1 MVPPALR
8 VMFDEAAFLPEFMAA
23 YSTVKP
29 VAKRILAVS
38 SAAPGAHS
46 GGSGPPICG

>member
-1 MVPPALR
+1 

-38 SAAPGAHS
+38 SAAPGAFADECEQV
-46 GGSGPPICG
+46 GDGAIG